1 MTRSVARGSAAPAI
15 GGTVVEVEHVGRARP
30 ELAGAD
36 VRRVHRQCYR
46 RAPWID
52 VDARNVADREARIVQ
67 QHGRQHAEPAAENG
81 DVGMAGPRGF
91 EERLGEPHLARD
103 LVLVEG
109 SAQVVR
115 AMPADRGEDV
125 ALERAARI
133 DRKAFDDVAVEFVG
147 SRRHFSS
154 SLRPG
159 IATVQHNSRMPA
171 LCIPTFPPVGRC
183 RILLPKW
190 RSAPPAEAPL
200 VDVFQEAEMLRKV
213 PFFGGLDPAKLKLL
227 AFTSRAVKFGP
238 GELLMTRGD
247 PPDSVY
253 VIIEGEVEIVGE
265 TPTGEFIVAVVGR
278 NELQGEMGVI
288 QNTPRGATVRAR
300 TAVRALRIAADVF
313 LRLLTENPGC
323 ALHVMREL
331 SARVVA
337 GNTRVATALRD
348 VETLKAQLRAN
359 TNVVGDRAPS

>member
-1 MTRSVARGSAAPAI
+1 MPYSVA
-15 GGTVVEVEHVGRARP
+15 E
-30 ELAGAD
+30 
-36 VRRVHRQCYR
+36 
-46 RAPWID
+46 
-52 VDARNVADREARIVQ
+52 
-67 QHGRQHAEPAAENG
+67 
-81 DVGMAGPRGF
+81 MAFG
-91 EERLGEPHLARD
+91 
-103 LVLVEG
+103 
-109 SAQVVR
+109 
-115 AMPADRGEDV
+115 
-125 ALERAARI
+125 
-133 DRKAFDDVAVEFVG
+133 
-147 SRRHFSS
+147 
-154 SLRPG
+154 
-159 IATVQHNSRMPA
+159 
-171 LCIPTFPPVGRC
+171 
-183 RILLPKW
+183 
-190 RSAPPAEAPL
+190 PPAEAPL

-213 PFFGGLDPAKLKLL
+213 PFFGDWIRPSLLL

-265 TPTGEFIVAVVGR
+265 TPAGEFIVAVVGR